1 MNLKTSRKQYMGEF
15 GGRNRKGK
23 YYNKIITSKQN
34 NNNKPLQRKPSVV
47 AHACKALK
55 KLKQKITEFEA
66 ILGHI
71 TKTKLHFFK
80 NLQIYLVEVNSTVY
94 PCQASALIPGLYY
107 TPLLQGLLYLVQLVP
122 ESECDVALM
131 VDLQHIDKEKRVSF
145 VCFS

>member
-1 MNLKTSRKQYMGEF
+1 MGEF

-34 NNNKPLQRKPSVV
+34 NNNKTLQRKPSLV

-71 TKTKLHFFK
+71 TKTKTVHFQK
-80 NLQIYLVEVNSTVY
+80 MYRSIQLRST
-94 PCQASALIPGLYY
+94 LEFI
-107 TPLLQGLLYLVQLVP
+107 
-122 ESECDVALM
+122 
-131 VDLQHIDKEKRVSF
+131 RVRQ
-145 VCFS
+145 VL

>member
-1 MNLKTSRKQYMGEF
+1 MGEF

-47 AHACKALK
+47 VHACKALT

-71 TKTKLHFFK
+71 TKTKTVHFFK
-80 NLQIYLVEVNSTVY
+80 KFIGLISEGQLQSLSMLGKCSNPWAILHPTPTGFAVFGLVS
-94 PCQASALIPGLYY
+94 SRIR
-107 TPLLQGLLYLVQLVP
+107 
-122 ESECDVALM
+122 M
-131 VDLQHIDKEKRVSF
+131 
-145 VCFS
+145 